1 MFKKFWIHLSSFI
14 LLSPM
19 VIFIT
24 KLNSNKEDEVVTKN
38 FAEGQE
44 GSSNVNDFMWGGKS
58 LQYFIYKHSNIKE
71 NEDANKLLREF
82 KSRLLDPYKNN
93 EDDYFY
99 MSLISSVVNIS
110 AYGMSSYQEFF
121 AEAYSKWTTTE
132 DTAKNKSWEILNEY
146 FSKIYNNIKNEY
158 SGVINDTNWNNIKA
172 LIDQNTIS
180 SNISYDTKKTKSEND
195 LSYKDLLY
203 KSENFGLRS
212 IGEND
217 SIKYCQNAL
226 LASAQYY
233 IGNGSNDTNY
243 GASSSYLIDNEV
255 KKFFGIFSY
264 DSLGTIMN
272 DSFTK
277 ASDKSIQ
284 EFKTFK
290 KENVMFESF
299 DKMNDYYSKATNND
313 SYSNNKYKLNPG
325 ANIALGDSIERLGKF
340 YNWSTE
346 KVDELKSQ
354 TLDLFN
360 ISIKLSKYG
369 DEYYLLYY
377 LWGFIIS
384 SDFPLKDAGE
394 STMAYT
400 LTKFVVNKSNKNLAI
415 SSSSAFLIFSSK
427 SMNMYESSSLNDQ
440 YQKGWWSS
448 PNIFCTLNHEM
459 GHVMDGYLG
468 SLKVYSEMNKR
479 NFSDYIKQNP
489 NNVTYKGEILG
500 YEGDQTYNKS
510 NLFMII
516 GITVGCVV
524 GSLLIAQLIRTLVS
538 KKPKS
543 E

>member
-1 MFKKFWIHLSSFI
+1 MFKKFWIYLLSFI
-14 LLSPM
+14 LLSPII
-19 VIFIT
+19 IFIT

-82 KSRLLDPYKNN
+82 KSRLFDIYKNN

-99 MSLISSVVNIS
+99 MSLISSVINIS

-146 FSKIYNNIKNEY
+146 FLKIYNNIKNEY

-172 LIDQNTIS
+172 LIDQSTIS

-233 IGNGSNDTNY
+233 IGNGSNNTNY
-243 GASSSYLIDNEV
+243 GATSSYLIDGEV
-255 KKFFGIFSY
+255 EKVFGDFSY
-264 DSLGTIMN
+264 NSLGRIMN

-299 DKMNDYYSKATNND
+299 DKMNDYYLKATNND

-325 ANIALGDSIERLGKF
+325 ANIALSDSIERLGKF

-346 KVDELKSQ
+346 KVEDFKSQ

-384 SDFPLKDAGE
+384 PDSPLKGAGE

-400 LTKFVVNKSNKNLAI
+400 LTKFVVNKSNRSLAV

-427 SMNMYESSSLNDQ
+427 SMNMYESSNLNDQ

-468 SLKVYSEMNKR
+468 SLKLYSEMNKR

-489 NNVTYKGEILG
+489 NNKTYDGDIFG
-500 YEGDQTYNKS
+500 YAGDQTYNKS

-516 GITVGCVV
+516 GITVGCIV

>member
-1 MFKKFWIHLSSFI
+1 MFKKFWIYLLSFI

-19 VIFIT
+19 VIFIA

-82 KSRLLDPYKNN
+82 KSRSLDIYKNN

-99 MSLISSVVNIS
+99 MSLISSVINIS

-146 FSKIYNNIKNEY
+146 FLKIYNNIKNEY

-172 LIDQNTIS
+172 LIDQSTIS

-243 GASSSYLIDNEV
+243 GATSSYLIDNEV

-264 DSLGTIMN
+264 NSLGTIMN

-299 DKMNDYYSKATNND
+299 DKMNDYYLKATNND

-325 ANIALGDSIERLGKF
+325 ANIALSDSIERLGKF

-346 KVDELKSQ
+346 KVEDFKSQ

-384 SDFPLKDAGE
+384 RDFPLEGAGE

-400 LTKFVVNKSNKNLAI
+400 LTKFWVDNSKKLAL
-415 SSSSAFLIFSSK
+415 SSSNAFLIFSSK
-427 SMNMYESSSLNDQ
+427 SMNMYYSSSLNDQ

-468 SLKVYSEMNKR
+468 STKYYSEINKS
-479 NFSDYIKQNP
+479 NFSNYIKQNP
-489 NNVTYKGEILG
+489 NNKTYDGDILG
-500 YEGDQTYNKS
+500 YAGDQTYNKS